1 MEEEAMD
8 RRTVSRLLALPLTL
22 SLAVA
27 LAAPVAADGKAHDI
41 TAEVV
46 SVDLAAAVITI
57 KEEAAEKRTVPVL
70 PSALEGLKTVN
81 AGDKV
86 TLTCQDSEK
95 GEHQGVIAI
104 KLAHVAP

>member
-1 MEEEAMD
+1 MD
-8 RRTVSRLLALPLTL
+8 RRRVSRLLALPLTL
-22 SLAVA
+22 GLAVG
-27 LAAPVAADGKAHDI
+27 LAVPVAADAKAHDI

-46 SVDLAAAVITI
+46 SVDPAAAVITI
-57 KEEAAEKRTVPVL
+57 REEGAEKRAVPVL

-86 TLTCQDSEK
+86 TLTCQDNEK

-104 KLAHVAP
+104 KLAHVSP

>member
-1 MEEEAMD
+1 MQDFLD
-8 RRTVSRLLALPLTL
+8 RYVATVT
-22 SLAVA
+22 
-27 LAAPVAADGKAHDI
+27 
-41 TAEVV
+41 VV
-46 SVDLAAAVITI
+46 SVDLAAAVLTI

-70 PSALEGLKTVN
+70 PSALDEFKKVN

-86 TLTCQDSEK
+86 TLTCQDNEK